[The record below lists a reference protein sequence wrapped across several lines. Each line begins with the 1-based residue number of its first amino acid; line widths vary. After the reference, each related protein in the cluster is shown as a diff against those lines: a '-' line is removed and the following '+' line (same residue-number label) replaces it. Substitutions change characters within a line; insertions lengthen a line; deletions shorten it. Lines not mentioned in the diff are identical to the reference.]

1 MCEEVECESVS
12 NFYICVNP
20 TMKKIISLL
29 LTILIIEN
37 VSAQL
42 HLKIDSV
49 SKKYTY
55 SEVIQCDST
64 LSDTSLY
71 FHIKDWSV
79 GQSLNLN
86 RLKDDKAED
95 KAMMA
100 AFLGSKYVNFAAI
113 DLQYKNKNVIKSEQ
127 PETKKIVLNGV
138 YKYTSNLFSCLQ
150 TSYTNFDVIIQ
161 CKKGKVKITFTN
173 FTIDMY
179 NTSTAMT
186 QPSSGVTL
194 EEFISVELEKFGKP
208 CKERTSEY
216 TVELQ
221 IQCEKVLRELKKYL
235 ANIKTEKSEDW

>member
-1 MCEEVECESVS
+1 MQ
-12 NFYICVNP
+12 NLYLF
-20 TMKKIISLL
+20 LL
-29 LTILIIEN
+29 LVVPCTDIY
-37 VSAQL
+37 AQL

-86 RLKDDKAED
+86 RLKDDKAVD

-100 AFLGSKYVNFAAI
+100 AFLGSKYVTFTAI

-127 PETKKIVLNGV
+127 PETKKVVLNGV

-150 TSYTNFDVIIQ
+150 TSYTNFDVIVQ
-161 CKKGKVKITFTN
+161 CKRGKVKITFTN

-179 NTSTAMT
+179 NTSTAAA

-194 EEFISVELEKFGKP
+194 EEFIKVELEKFGKP
-208 CKERTSEY
+208 CKDRTAEY
-216 TVELQ
+216 TVEMQ
-221 IQCEKVLRELKKYL
+221 IQCEKILRELRSYL
-235 ANIKTEKSEDW
+235 ANIKEVKLDDW